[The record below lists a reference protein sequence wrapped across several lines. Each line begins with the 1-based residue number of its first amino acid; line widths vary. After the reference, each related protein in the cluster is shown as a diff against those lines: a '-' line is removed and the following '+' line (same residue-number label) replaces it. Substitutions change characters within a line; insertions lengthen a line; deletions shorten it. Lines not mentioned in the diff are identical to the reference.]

1 MIDSK
6 IIKQLREKTGAG
18 IVDCKKAIEQSH
30 NNLEK
35 AIEIL
40 RKNGVLKAKQKQN
53 EAISNEGLI
62 EAYIHNQGKI
72 GALIQVNCQTDFVAR
87 TKEFKDLVHSL
98 LIQIASMNPKYIK
111 IEDIPDNEIEKEK
124 EIYRKQL
131 EDIGKPEEIIEK
143 IILGKLNKY
152 YEEVCLLEQFY
163 VKDESGKKRIKD
175 LINEAIAKL
184 GEKIEVTRFVRYSL

>member
-35 AIEIL
+35 AVEIL
-40 RKNGVLKAKQKQN
+40 RKSGVLKAKQKQN
-53 EAISNEGLI
+53 EQTGNEGLI
-62 EAYIHNQGKI
+62 EAYVHNQGKI
-72 GALIQVNCQTDFVAR
+72 GVLIQVNCQTDFVAR
-87 TKEFKDLVHSL
+87 TKEFKDLTHSL
-98 LIQIASMNPKYIK
+98 LIQIASMNPKYVK
-111 IEDIPDNEIEKEK
+111 IEDIPVDEIKKEK

-131 EDIGKPEEIIEK
+131 EDTDKPVAIIEK

-163 VKDESGKKRIKD
+163 VKDESSKKKIKD

-184 GEKIEVTRFVRYSL
+184 GEKIEVMRFVRYSL

>member
-111 IEDIPDNEIEKEK
+111 IEDIPDDEIEKEK